1 MYCEPDILCILDKK
15 SILKIKEFRKKNLN
29 NDKITWNKISNGYII
44 GNNDIYIHLHGYC
57 VGVVPRVNLKLVQSA
72 LSVLF
77 TSQAIDGDHDH
88 SKRI

>member
-1 MYCEPDILCILDKK
+1 MPFHPHPYRSVKIDCMASLLIYIDNDIYVFI
-15 SILKIKEFRKKNLN
+15 
-29 NDKITWNKISNGYII
+29 YID
-44 GNNDIYIHLHGYC
+44 NDIYIHLHGYC

-77 TSQAIDGDHDH
+77 TSQAIDGEYDH